1 MSIDVA
7 PKKKISMLYSLQN
20 LPRVN
25 LEMTGRT
32 GRRRKGTS
40 EIGGRGQSQAVAS
53 TCMVSMYSSS
63 LEMLN
68 LIPTR
73 GITELGA

>member
-1 MSIDVA
+1 M
-7 PKKKISMLYSLQN
+7 M
-20 LPRVN
+20 
-25 LEMTGRT
+25 EGTGKR
-32 GRRRKGTS
+32 GEGTS
-40 EIGGRGQSQAVAS
+40 EVGGRGQSQAVAS
-53 TCMVSMYSSS
+53 TCMVVIYSSS